1 MQVLFVWTSKICC
14 KRDIKV
20 HDSVT
25 HQPAQGPCH
34 SAEKETQ
41 TWTEE
46 QELFS
51 SQRAQPLE
59 SGTKKE
65 NKQEK
70 KQKNMQQICFS
81 DNSANTSNLIFTP
94 FRNHYPLV
102 INYSVADSTP
112 SNFTDARVSKFGPIP
127 VHPLSLT
134 TCFQIPPSDLTSP
147 FKYLWPAEHKTIKLL
162 SKHCCFAIT
171 SPPKMRGS
179 VHDARQA
186 FSRTKNSGLPSAYSK
201 TAKLSHII
209 ISNIL
214 FGFLF

>member
-147 FKYLWPAEHKTIKLL
+147 FKYL
-162 SKHCCFAIT
+162 
-171 SPPKMRGS
+171 
-179 VHDARQA
+179 
-186 FSRTKNSGLPSAYSK
+186 
-201 TAKLSHII
+201 
-209 ISNIL
+209 
-214 FGFLF
+214 